1 MSELI
6 IDAELQS
13 LLDASRANV
22 ERRAALYPNLRRY
35 TADISPPTAS
45 AAITNPP
52 ACTYADGVGDLLRN
66 TNQTTR
72 I

>member
-1 MSELI
+1 MCELI

-45 AAITNPP
+45 AAMTTPPP
-52 ACTYADGVGDLLRN
+52 ASSDAVGN
-66 TNQTTR
+66 YFEG
-72 I
+72 IV

>member
-1 MSELI
+1 MCELI

-35 TADISPPTAS
+35 TADISPPTAFGEILS
-45 AAITNPP
+45 PSSTELDA
-52 ACTYADGVGDLLRN
+52 VGNYLELS
-66 TNQTTR
+66 
-72 I
+72 

>member
-1 MSELI
+1 VTHDLP
-6 IDAELQS
+6 IDPALQS

-45 AAITNPP
+45 GEILSPSSTELGAAGNYLEQI
-52 ACTYADGVGDLLRN
+52 
-66 TNQTTR
+66 
-72 I
+72 